1 MIAQDLINDSFPP
14 LKLSDTGLKAITWM
28 EEFHVEHLP
37 IVDGVDYVGLATE
50 EDILK
55 LRSLEQALEN
65 QALPLIKPFV
75 RFNQPIFEVVK
86 RMSKNKLSLVPVLDE
101 QDHYIGVIT
110 LADILKHYAD
120 SGIFEDANGVVVIEL
135 GAKDYSLS
143 TIAHLVESEDGKIIS
158 SYVTPNPEKE
168 NLDLTLKINQPDLT
182 RILSS
187 FSRHGYIVKEH
198 YHQNEFMDDIQS
210 RYDSL
215 MNYLGI

>member
-1 MIAQDLINDSFPP
+1 MIAKDLINDSFPP
-14 LKLSDTGLKAITWM
+14 LKLGDTGLKAINWM

-55 LRSLEQALEN
+55 LRSLEQPLAN

-75 RFNQPIFEVVK
+75 RYNQPIFEVVK
-86 RMSKNKLSLVPVLDE
+86 RMSKDKLSLTPVLDE
-101 QDHYIGVIT
+101 ADHYIGVIT

-120 SGIFEDANGVVVIEL
+120 SGLFEDANGVVVLEL
-135 GAKDYSLS
+135 PAKDYLLS
-143 TIAHLVESEDGKIIS
+143 TIAHLVEQENGKIIS
-158 SYVTPNPEKE
+158 SYITPNPEQE
-168 NLDLTLKINQPDLT
+168 SLDLTLKINQPDLS
-182 RILSS
+182 RILASLT
-187 FSRHGYIVKEH
+187 RHGYVVKEH

>member
-14 LKLSDTGLKAITWM
+14 LKLGDTGLKAITWM

-37 IVDGVDYVGLATE
+37 IVNGVEYVGLATE

-55 LRSLEQALEN
+55 LRSLEQPLEN
-65 QALPLIKPFV
+65 QSLPLIKPFV

-86 RMSKNKLSLVPVLDE
+86 RMSKDRLTLTPVLDE
-101 QDHYIGVIT
+101 GDHYIGVIT
-110 LADILKHYAD
+110 LSDILKHYAE
-120 SGIFEDANGVVVIEL
+120 SGLFEDANGVIVLEIP
-135 GAKDYSLS
+135 AKDYLLS
-143 TIAHLVESEDGKIIS
+143 EIAHLVESENGKIIS

-168 NLDLTLKINQPDLT
+168 NLDLTLKINQPDLS

-187 FSRHGYIVKEH
+187 FSRHGYTVKEH
-198 YHQNEFMDDIQS
+198 YHQNEFMEDIQS

>member
-1 MIAQDLINDSFPP
+1 MIAKDLINDSFPP
-14 LKLSDTGLKAITWM
+14 LKLGDTGLKAINWM
-28 EEFHVEHLP
+28 EEFRVEHLP
-37 IVDGVDYVGLATE
+37 IVNGKIYVGLATE

-55 LRSLEQALEN
+55 LQSLEQALEN

-86 RMSKNKLSLVPVLDE
+86 RMSKDKLSLVPVLDE
-101 QDHYIGVIT
+101 GENYIGVIT
-110 LADILKHYAD
+110 LADILKHYAE
-120 SGIFEDANGVVVIEL
+120 SGIFEDANGVIVLEL

-143 TIAHLVESEDGKIIS
+143 TIAHLIELEDGRIIS

-168 NLDLTLKINQPDLT
+168 NLDLTLKINQPDLS

-187 FSRHGYIVKEH
+187 LVRHGYVIKEH

>member
-168 NLDLTLKINQPDLT
+168 NLDLTLKINQPDLS